1 MLSKVALR
9 PIDHHCVKLLHR
21 DLQWLQRGQKYA
33 TTQVQCAADG
43 RLTNVNKVHN
53 QQQEDL

>member
-1 MLSKVALR
+1 MLSKVALH
-9 PIDHHCVKLLHR
+9 PIDHLCAKLLLR
-21 DLQWLQRGQKYA
+21 DLQWLQIGQKYA